1 MRKLAVLAVVPL
13 AALALAAIASGG
25 DTNSFKAKLNVKSEV
40 PPATAPAKAA
50 GSFKATVRESGYGSG
65 GTLKWTL
72 TFRNLSGPA
81 LGGAHIHLGKPGV
94 AGDVIVPLCG
104 PCKTG
109 AHGTAK
115 VTKEVVTA
123 LEKGEAYV
131 NVHTAKNP
139 AGEIRGQIKG

>member
-1 MRKLAVLAVVPL
+1 MRKLAVLAALPL
-13 AALALAAIASGG
+13 AALALAAAASGG
-25 DTNSFKAKLNVKSEV
+25 KAYSFKAKLDGKSEV

-50 GSFKATVRESGYGSG
+50 GNFKATVKESYVG

-81 LGGAHIHLGKPGV
+81 SGGAHIHLGKPGV
-94 AGDVIVPLCG
+94 AGDVLVALCG

-109 AHGTAK
+109 AHGTVK
-115 VTKEVVTA
+115 VTTEVIAA

-139 AGEIRGQIKG
+139 AGEIRGQIRG

>member
-50 GSFKATVRESGYGSG
+50 GSFKATVKESGYGSG

-81 LGGAHIHLGKPGV
+81 AAAHIHMAKPGT

-115 VTKEVVTA
+115 VTRAVIAA

-131 NVHTAKNP
+131 NVHTAKNA
-139 AGEIRGQIKG
+139 AGEIRGQITG

>member
-25 DTNSFKAKLNVKSEV
+25 DTYSFKAKLNVKSEV
-40 PPATAPAKAA
+40 PPATAPAKAT
-50 GSFKATVRESGYGSG
+50 GNFKATVKESYSG
-65 GTLKWTL
+65 ATLKWTL

-81 LGGAHIHLGKPGV
+81 AAAHIHMAKPGT

-109 AHGTAK
+109 AHGTVK
-115 VTKEVVTA
+115 VTKAVIAA

-131 NVHTAKNP
+131 NVHTAKNA
-139 AGEIRGQIKG
+139 AGEIRGQIKGY

>member
-50 GSFKATVRESGYGSG
+50 GSFKATVKESGYGSG

-81 LGGAHIHLGKPGV
+81 AAANIHMAKPGT

-115 VTKEVVTA
+115 VTRAVIAA

-131 NVHTAKNP
+131 NVHTAKNA
-139 AGEIRGQIKG
+139 AGEIRGQITG